1 MNKFISYFVELY
13 TKILIIYRKM
23 IKLVNKLN
31 FIVIK
36 FFLKQLYLKIF
47 FFLKDRFGKAE
58 NNTILIHV
66 GKSGGSTFKKAII
79 ERDKKLPFS
88 IIHIRS
94 AVFRKKFKY
103 IILIRGPISRAISA
117 FYWRYKLVVQTE
129 EQRNRF
135 PGEYDVLKKYHS
147 LNNIAENLYD
157 DKGNKNS
164 LVISEINKIHHLR
177 ENIYYYLGNFMK
189 SCPPENIICVLTQ
202 ENLEEDMLKYFNIKN
217 ASKEKYNPK
226 NNNEINLS
234 NKAKKNLIKFFEKDY
249 EVITKLFNY
258 KKIKREVYEKILS
271 EKSSYPFK

>member
-1 MNKFISYFVELY
+1 M
-13 TKILIIYRKM
+13 
-23 IKLVNKLN
+23 
-31 FIVIK
+31 
-36 FFLKQLYLKIF
+36 
-47 FFLKDRFGKAE
+47 
-58 NNTILIHV
+58 
-66 GKSGGSTFKKAII
+66 
-79 ERDKKLPFS
+79 
-88 IIHIRS
+88 
-94 AVFRKKFKY
+94 
-103 IILIRGPISRAISA
+103 
-117 FYWRYKLVVQTE
+117 VVQTE

-234 NKAKKNLIKFFEKDY
+234 NKAKRI
-249 EVITKLFNY
+249 
-258 KKIKREVYEKILS
+258 
-271 EKSSYPFK
+271 